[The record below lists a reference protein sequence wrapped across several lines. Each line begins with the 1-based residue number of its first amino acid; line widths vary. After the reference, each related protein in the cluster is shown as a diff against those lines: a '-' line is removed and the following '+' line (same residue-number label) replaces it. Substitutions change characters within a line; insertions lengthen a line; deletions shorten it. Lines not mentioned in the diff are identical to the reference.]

1 MITLMVNFTNCEI
14 YGNLK
19 TEICA
24 DQKLVYLT
32 DDDLTALING

>member
-1 MITLMVNFTNCEI
+1 MSCSGSI

-24 DQKLVYLT
+24 DQILVHLI
-32 DDDLTALING
+32 DDDLTTD

>member
-1 MITLMVNFTNCEI
+1 MSCSGSI

-19 TEICA
+19 TEICI
-24 DQKLVYLT
+24 DQTLVHLT

>member
-1 MITLMVNFTNCEI
+1 MCCSGSI

-24 DQKLVYLT
+24 DQKLVPFT

>member
-1 MITLMVNFTNCEI
+1 MSCSSSI
-14 YGNLK
+14 YDNLK

-24 DQKLVYLT
+24 DQKFVHLT